1 MKKHYGNYLG
11 LVVEDYDPLFRNRI
25 KVFVPAISATLLSKI
40 NTKRKDVT
48 VAALGVNLPHH
59 LDDDAYQELV
69 KILPWAEC
77 AAPLFGGGTSSHYN
91 RQTKTTTNKNNPGD
105 SSSATPTGNVISPY
119 DVDKEGKQLPAGT
132 SGDATRRS
140 EYGKESDAFSGKG
153 ISSRG
158 NFNFDDLTDAQF
170 NKIKFVASIGYR
182 ETGFSISESTTDS
195 ANGLADKPKKDANG
209 NIIYRNGKPVLLE
222 VRNANVLRE
231 YNRLTKR
238 TGEWNPDRTP
248 DPTALALARQKY
260 GDYGIYQVNQK
271 DGPSSLNGR
280 GQASTTTLEQTLA
293 IVDYIDSTLSKQ
305 KRPNYQKTGNTL
317 GVSELIA
324 AGQFQQAELKLN
336 GFWHSLPKGGSH
348 KPGTDAVAYQIQN
361 TTRAQAKTG
370 QGPLSLAVNTTP
382 YNPNGGNASHP
393 TDTAV
398 ARLLADRKMKINENS
413 YDVNATYTT
422 GLPGGI
428 FSTPKINSHV
438 WVFFNDGD
446 PQYPVYFA
454 QHVVVA
460 DWQRIKETGSPGI
473 SQGNN
478 DTEFARKN
486 TSAVAQAGAGIVQF
500 ITQHEV
506 DPTLGTMRDDSGIK
520 ISGTNGG
527 MISLMSTGNVE
538 YAPVNKTT
546 KVAGDNFLTVEGAHQ
561 VAVKSSLSTV
571 VAEDHTTII
580 GDVSPESI
588 AAAKKIKEILKPGH
602 MTAIEAHKEPSGKR
616 VKCPQCYEN
625 VISEKGTLVSKL
637 LTRVVLG
644 VWGGI
649 SRATTYAP
657 KSVGEVL
664 KTAVA
669 PLKNTTPKKI
679 RKGDCGNPNCV
690 NGTIPE
696 YNSNIP
702 KIEEEST
709 AFQESVFD
717 SIVENEQQL
726 GVGGNQVTIISK
738 NKLVKVG
745 LITND
750 LPAHVEVPNAIP
762 IPNGMEFADGHG
774 PLPAGDSVS
783 MYKTIDT
790 PGAPTGFYELFVGS
804 KYQLKVGS
812 RGIHMETTG
821 NIEINGGHF
830 ELTSNFISLG
840 NNKGITKIT
849 GAAVQIEAAK
859 SIIIGDK
866 PTNVHIKGNAHI
878 HANLTTQGSVYANGT
893 LYAKRLVIPAAIQKT
908 DMTGAADYTSGLAV
922 YNPVAAATFG
932 KNIASKIPTHYN
944 PILHG
949 LYPATQAGMNDILVD
964 WLTVAQMSNFYDNWG
979 APTGIFFG
987 VGSGPVFTWPHI
999 HLHHNTAH
1007 EHSYKGPDGMYV
1019 NDADEVPRQAALCG
1033 GAITAGEQVAPDLG
1047 S

>member
-1 MKKHYGNYLG
+1 MKKYYGNYLG
-11 LVVEDYDPLFRNRI
+11 LVVEDYDPEFRNRI
-25 KVFVPAISATLLSKI
+25 KVFVPAISATLLKSI

-48 VAALGVNLPHH
+48 IAGLGINLPNH
-59 LDDDAYQELV
+59 LEDEAFQELV
-69 KILPWAEC
+69 KILPWTEC

-91 RQTKTTTNKNNPGD
+91 RQTKRVTNKNNPGAAKDDNTD
-105 SSSATPTGNVISPY
+105 SKGTP
-119 DVDKEGKQLPAGT
+119 LPAGT
-132 SGDATRRS
+132 AGDITGRS
-140 EYGKESDAFSGKG
+140 EAGKESDAFSGKN
-153 ISSRG
+153 ILSRG
-158 NFNFDDLTDAQF
+158 NINIDELSDAQF

-182 ETGFSISESTTDS
+182 ETGFSVAEATNDS
-195 ANGLADKPKKDANG
+195 ANGLANKPKKDASG
-209 NIIYRNGKPVLLE
+209 NTVYRNGRPVYVE
-222 VRNANVLRE
+222 VRNANVLAE

-238 TGEWNPDRTP
+238 KGEWDPNNTP
-248 DPTALALARQKY
+248 DPIALAAARQKY

-271 DGPSSLNGR
+271 DGPAILNGR
-280 GQASTTTLEQTLA
+280 GLPSTTNLQQTLA
-293 IVDYIDSTLSKQ
+293 IVDYIDNTLSKQ
-305 KRPNYQKTGNTL
+305 KRPNYTKTDNTL

-324 AGQFQQAELKLN
+324 AGNFKQAELKLN

-348 KPGTDAVAYQIQN
+348 HVATDAVAYQLQN
-361 TTRAQAKTG
+361 TTRAQAKAG
-370 QGPLSLAVNTTP
+370 GPLSIALNTNP
-382 YNPNGGNASHP
+382 YNPNSAATPASV
-393 TDTAV
+393 DTAV
-398 ARLLADRKMKINENS
+398 ARLLANRQMKVNENS
-413 YDVNATYTT
+413 YDINATYTT

-438 WVFFNDGD
+438 WVFFTDGD

-460 DWQRIKETGSPGI
+460 DWQRIKESASPGI

-478 DTEFARKN
+478 DTEFERKS
-486 TSAVAQAGAGIVQF
+486 TSAVAQSGAGTMQF
-500 ITQHEV
+500 ITQQAI
-506 DPTLGTMRDDSGIK
+506 DPDTGVMRDDSGIK
-520 ISGTNGG
+520 ISGVNGG
-527 MISLMSTGNVE
+527 MISIMSTGNVE

-546 KVAGDNFLTVEGAHQ
+546 KVAGDNFLTVEGSYQ
-561 VAVKSSLSTV
+561 KAVKSSYSTV

-580 GDVSPESI
+580 GDVGPESI

-602 MTAIEAHKEPSGKR
+602 MASIEAHKEPSGKR
-616 VKCPQCYEN
+616 VKCPQCHEN
-625 VISEKGTLVSKL
+625 VVSEKGTLVSKI

-649 SRATTYAP
+649 CRATTYAP

-669 PLKNTTPKKI
+669 PLKSTTPKKI
-679 RKGDCGNPNCV
+679 RKGDCGNPNCI

-702 KIEEEST
+702 RIEEQT
-709 AFQESVFD
+709 AAFQESVFS
-717 SIVENEQQL
+717 SILENEQQL
-726 GVGGNQVTIISK
+726 GVGGNQVTVISK

-804 KYQLKVGS
+804 KYMLKVGS
-812 RGIHMETTG
+812 RGIHMQTTG
-821 NIEINGGHF
+821 NIEITGGHF

-849 GAAVQIEAAK
+849 GAAVQIEATK

-878 HANLTTQGSVYANGT
+878 HANVTTQGSIYANGT
-893 LYAKRLVIPAAIQKT
+893 IYAKRLVIPAAVQKT
-908 DMTGAADYTSGLAV
+908 DMTGAADYTSGLAI
-922 YNPVAAATFG
+922 YNPTAVATFG
-932 KNIASKIPTHYN
+932 KSIASKIPTHYN
-944 PILHG
+944 PVLHG

-964 WLTVAQMSNFYDNWG
+964 WLTKAQMTNFYDNWG
-979 APTGIFFG
+979 VPTGVFFG
-987 VGSGPVFTWPHI
+987 VGTGTVFTWPHI

-1007 EHSYKGPDGMYV
+1007 EHSYKGPDGMFV
-1019 NDADEVPRQAALCG
+1019 NDADEVPKQAALCG
-1033 GAITAGEQVAPDLG
+1033 GAITAGERVAPDLG